1 MLIAVFEGITLN
13 MHTKKTFTYSQLST
27 VFLVQQ
33 RWSILKWTRSLLKI
47 PKYKNNIA
55 KRGVREGWGG
65 NSADLGCKLQC
76 TSRNLQ
82 YLDIDCFH
90 LTSAPRVKVV
100 YRSGFV
106 STDQPETLV
115 LSLFLGHLAL
125 EAFLLPR
132 KVEATTSTR
141 SKLQ

>member
-13 MHTKKTFTYSQLST
+13 MHTKTNIYIFPTKYS
-27 VFLVQQ
+27 FLVQQ

-65 NSADLGCKLQC
+65 HSADLSFKSQC
-76 TSRNLQ
+76 TSRALQ